1 MKDEDW
7 KLSSRGG
14 SSKSYD
20 LIDSG
25 RGSSNGYHSSSDTF
39 SPLSNA
45 SLGSRS
51 SPPNMKPESDCSKMF
66 GNGIWSSEPKTV
78 SLFRPNNFLVLSCK
92 TIISVLQNRKFWFV
106 KLYIPYR
113 ELWLDLQS
121 YFKYYFVV
129 KKVFTPFTLV
139 LSYILWKKNLTME
152 IVIGWWQV
160 SAVFNFVQIKNKITN

>member
-92 TIISVLQNRKFWFV
+92 IIIWFV
-106 KLYIPYR
+106 KLNVPYR

-121 YFKYYFVV
+121 YFKYYFV

-139 LSYILWKKNLTME
+139 LSYILWKKKNLTME

>member
-78 SLFRPNNFLVLSCK
+78 SLFRPNNFLVLSSK
-92 TIISVLQNRKFWFV
+92 IIISVLQNRKFWFV
-106 KLYIPYR
+106 KLYVPYR

-121 YFKYYFVV
+121 YFKYYFV

-139 LSYILWKKNLTME
+139 LSYILWKKKSYNGDCYWLVT
-152 IVIGWWQV
+152 GV
-160 SAVFNFVQIKNKITN
+160 SCF